1 MKKEKLSVEDGAMM
15 RTLLDFPGGL
25 ELHIG
30 VGHAFCV
37 EGAMASVT

>member
-30 VGHAFCV
+30 VSHVCV
-37 EGAMASVT
+37 DCGLW